1 MNLHPYRRN
10 ILFRWIASAALLA
23 GVAALVTFVDI
34 KQLLPQP
41 KKPTVRQPPSITL
54 PSRED
59 MAAITTAIGAIRAL
73 PGDNQTRLAAIPAKT
88 LMPPEETAEKPE
100 LTLSLLLLGDGRRA
114 AVIDGKM
121 YEEGDNLP
129 GGWSVLT
136 ISEEGVLL
144 AGERSTELLAWEPLT
159 QVELKRAGDIQAAAA
174 ATTQETTTQDSEEE
188 TFEADAA
195 VSPEET
201 IRMLGTMLKGNSGT
215 GTTGAGN

>member
-41 KKPTVRQPPSITL
+41 QKPTVRKPPAITL
-54 PSRED
+54 PSRDD
-59 MAAITTAIGAIRAL
+59 MAVMTTAIGAIRSL
-73 PGDNQTRLAAIPAKT
+73 PDENETRLTAIPAKT
-88 LMPPEETAEKPE
+88 LMPPEETVEKPE
-100 LTLSLLLLGDGRRA
+100 LALSLLLLGNGRRA
-114 AVIDGKM
+114 AVIDGNM
-121 YEEGDNLP
+121 YEEGENLP

-144 AGERSTELLAWEPLT
+144 SGERSTELLAWEPLT
-159 QVELKRAGDIQAAAA
+159 QVELRREGD
-174 ATTQETTTQDSEEE
+174 TEPTETTSAEEE
-188 TFEADAA
+188 EDEEFLEEEALEVDAA

-201 IRMLGTMLKGNSGT
+201 IRMLGNMLKGNSGT
-215 GTTGAGN
+215 GTTGQ